1 MESFFN
7 MLLEPTTLLLAA
19 IVVLMIAVVLIARR
33 ASLCEGKLLERLER
47 AESAFGQQLVQAQQ
61 VQRDLEA
68 RDRKEQTENIESVLS
83 AISRALSETARS
95 QQGQLDKFAMDIA
108 RLSQNVEEIAS
119 AQLQSGDALSSIR
132 ESISNADALSELRGQ
147 IDALADSLK
156 NMEKLETG
164 MADLRRTLH
173 GGARSRGMI
182 GEMQLGA
189 LLEQV
194 LSPGQYEKD
203 ADISGGEEVCD
214 YALCLPA
221 TGRAMTLLP
230 IEAYFPQEAY
240 ERLLDALDD
249 GDTFAV
255 EEAGEEL
262 ERSLLREAERIERL
276 FILPPKTTPFA
287 VLFLPSEGLYA
298 EALRRKSLAEALSRR
313 HSVTLAGPTTLH
325 ALLSSIRMGFQ
336 ALRAES
342 EKDEVL
348 SGVRSDVSSFAEAL
362 VKTQKRLRQ
371 ATESIEDAAKK
382 SRSIEKR
389 LKTSKV
395 PLLPAEKTVDEDD
408 YYEGGDWD

>member
-1 MESFFN
+1 MKPFFYT
-7 MLLEPTTLLLAA
+7 LLEPTMLLFAAILLL
-19 IVVLMIAVVLIARR
+19 LIAVALLARR
-33 ASLCEGKLLERLER
+33 AFLREGKLLERLER

-61 VQRDLEA
+61 VQRDLDA
-68 RDRKEQTENIESVLS
+68 RGRREQTENIESVLS

-95 QQGQLDKFAMDIA
+95 QQGQLDKFAVDIA
-108 RLSQNVEEIAS
+108 RLSQNVDEIAS
-119 AQLQSGDALSSIR
+119 VQAQTGDTLSSIR
-132 ESISNADALSELRGQ
+132 ESVSNADALSELRLQ
-147 IDALADSLK
+147 IDTLADSLK
-156 NMEKLETG
+156 NMERLETG

-203 ADISGGEEVCD
+203 AEISGGGEVCD

-221 TGRAMTLLP
+221 GGRAMTLLP

-240 ERLLDALDD
+240 ERLLDALDE
-249 GDTFAV
+249 GDTLAA
-255 EEAGEEL
+255 EEAGDEL
-262 ERSLLREAERIERL
+262 ERSLLREVERIERL
-276 FILPPKTTPFA
+276 FIAPPKTTPFA

-298 EALRRKSLAEALSRR
+298 EALRRTALAEALSRR
-313 HSVTLAGPTTLH
+313 HRVTLAGPTTLH

-348 SGVRSDVSSFAEAL
+348 SGVRSEVSAFAEAL
-362 VKTQKRLRQ
+362 TKTQKRLRQ
-371 ATESIEDAAKK
+371 ASETIEDAAKK

-389 LKTSKV
+389 LKASKT
-395 PLLPAEKTVDEDD
+395 PLLPAERDIDEDD